1 MEHHTSDTVKTL
13 SSDTA
18 QRAKDNPSSRKAVS
32 KSQLAL
38 AVTPTALFAITAWFA
53 ASTFSDEPRD
63 QANHIL
69 QSLLKVSFSST
80 VTILRILQGL
90 TSTLTA
96 AAVARSFEGIQWTL
110 ASRDTGIRSLSFLG
124 LSPST
129 SIIGA
134 AKLVYGKKEQQ
145 SDRAWAASKYD
156 WPNAEP
162 MNLQLLKSLRC
173 QNFLCQFTFRG
184 QPCLVQ

>member
-1 MEHHTSDTVKTL
+1 MDNHTSDTVKTL
-13 SSDTA
+13 NSDTS
-18 QRAKDNPSSRKAVS
+18 QRAKDNPSLSKAVS

-38 AVTPTALFAITAWFA
+38 AIAPTALFAVTAWFA
-53 ASTFSDEPRD
+53 ASTFSDEPGN

-69 QSLLKVSFSST
+69 QSLLKLSFSST
-80 VTILRILQGL
+80 VTVLRILQGL

-110 ASRDTGIRSLSFLG
+110 ASRDGGIRILSFLG

-129 SIIGA
+129 GIIGA

-156 WPNAEP
+156 CPHAE
-162 MNLQLLKSLRC
+162 LLNFQPLTSLRC
-173 QNFLCQFTFRG
+173 
-184 QPCLVQ
+184 